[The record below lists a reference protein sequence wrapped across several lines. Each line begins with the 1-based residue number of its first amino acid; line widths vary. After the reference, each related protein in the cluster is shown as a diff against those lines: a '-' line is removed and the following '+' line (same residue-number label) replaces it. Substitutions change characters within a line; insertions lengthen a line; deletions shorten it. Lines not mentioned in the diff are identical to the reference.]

1 MKTSMSA
8 AYINPDLFAVEMHG
22 KVYVDG
28 AVLSSTG
35 RVTGTVDKA
44 GLQAM
49 AAVIQAALNGFAPTP
64 GKPFHLTITADE
76 ARSHGEI
83 TVVDD
88 INPEDL
94 A

>member
-1 MKTSMSA
+1 MKTSLSA
-8 AYINPDLFAVEMHG
+8 AHINPDLFAVEMHG

-49 AAVIQAALNGFAPTP
+49 ADMIQAALNGFAPTP
-64 GKPFHLTITADE
+64 GRPKPVEADIVMANGSTITF
-76 ARSHGEI
+76 
-83 TVVDD
+83 VDD
-88 INPEDL
+88 FNPEDL

>member
-1 MKTSMSA
+1 MKTTLTA
-8 AYINPDLFAVEMHG
+8 AYINLDLFAVEMHG

-49 AAVIQAALNGFAPTP
+49 AAAIQAALDGFAPSP
-64 GKPFHLTITADE
+64 GRPKPVEADIVMANGSTITF
-76 ARSHGEI
+76 
-83 TVVDD
+83 VDD
-88 INPEDL
+88 IAPEDL

>member
-1 MKTSMSA
+1 MKTKLSA
-8 AYINPDLFAVEMHG
+8 AHISHDLFNVEMHG

-35 RVTGTVDKA
+35 RVTGVIDREE
-44 GLQAM
+44 LQAM
-49 AAVIQAALNGFAPTP
+49 AAMIQAALNGFAPSP
-64 GKPFHLTITADE
+64 GRPKP
-76 ARSHGEI
+76 
-83 TVVDD
+83 VVDD